1 MRQAWVRFVGW
12 SQIIGGLLMLL
23 GVWQITH
30 LEPGN
35 IHVVFSPIA
44 WGFAAL
50 SVVAGYQLLMARP
63 SGMVLSLFVQGLQI
77 VSVNAAWRYV
87 FLAGARLTLL
97 VSSVGLR
104 VSAGGG
110 GAFILTSAPPDG
122 TLNAPGLA
130 LAFNLSIMGELEK
143 ATWALG
149 INLVAAYFFVRL
161 WRLDSVLT
169 AQAERERQAQSSAIG
184 V

>member
-1 MRQAWVRFVGW
+1 MLAGFQVFVGATNRVLKRPNALENV
-12 SQIIGGLLMLL
+12 LLLR
-23 GVWQITH
+23 
-30 LEPGN
+30 N
-35 IHVVFSPIA
+35 HV
-44 WGFAAL
+44 
-50 SVVAGYQLLMARP
+50 
-63 SGMVLSLFVQGLQI
+63 
-77 VSVNAAWRYV
+77 
-87 FLAGARLTLL
+87 
-97 VSSVGLR
+97 
-104 VSAGGG
+104 
-110 GAFILTSAPPDG
+110 
-122 TLNAPGLA
+122 NAPGLA